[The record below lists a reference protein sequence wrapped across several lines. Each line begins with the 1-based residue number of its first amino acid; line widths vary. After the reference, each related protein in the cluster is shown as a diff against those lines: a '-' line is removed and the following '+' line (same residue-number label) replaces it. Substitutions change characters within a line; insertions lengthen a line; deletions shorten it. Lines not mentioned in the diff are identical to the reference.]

1 MSVAEGLHA
10 GGSRAEELG
19 QVVLINEA
27 AKRLLVRSFEIN
39 LRSLNAIV
47 QSKRSGG
54 RLRGFD
60 EASSQIRTWSR
71 ELHGQ
76 LERLVGLGREAVGLA
91 SLLLR
96 QQRMVGLLGS
106 AARVSHN
113 REAERALAEAEAA
126 LTTHRTALRGT
137 WRRLFGV
144 IDDLNQLGLM
154 ACVLSRSAM
163 IEATAADADQRPQ
176 LDELTKDFYVKSEE
190 VAAIVRGLSKS
201 AENIS

>member
-1 MSVAEGLHA
+1 MSVTGLQA
-10 GGSRAEELG
+10 VGSRAVELG
-19 QVVLINEA
+19 QVVVINEA

-71 ELHGQ
+71 ELHCQ
-76 LERLVGLGREAVGLA
+76 LERLRGLGREAVGLA

-96 QQRMVGLLGS
+96 QQRMVDLLGP
-106 AARVSHN
+106 AARGSRNGHADGALAT
-113 REAERALAEAEAA
+113 AESALAAHRISLRAL
-126 LTTHRTALRGT
+126 
-137 WRRLFGV
+137 WRRLLEA

-163 IEATAADADQRPQ
+163 IEATAADAEQRPQ

-201 AENIS
+201 AESLQ